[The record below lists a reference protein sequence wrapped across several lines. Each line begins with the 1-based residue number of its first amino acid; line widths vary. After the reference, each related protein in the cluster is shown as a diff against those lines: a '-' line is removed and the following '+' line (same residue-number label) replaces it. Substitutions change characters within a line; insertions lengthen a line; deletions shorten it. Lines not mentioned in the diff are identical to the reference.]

1 MPRDRTTDARD
12 FGDWLAAR
20 WPTLVRTLLLLRVDR
35 SDAVAIAFATVVSA
49 RPEFARLHREEDVDA
64 AVHRELH
71 DQLAQHRRR
80 RPERSPVDPAPDPD
94 AGVEAVERLAE
105 VSAALAA
112 LTTEQREVVVLRQ
125 VAGLGDDQ
133 VADVLDRAPG
143 PAPLLPDPDVLL
155 ALTALHVDPL
165 PVGEV
170 DDAVRT
176 LRARVVRRAVAVTA
190 ALLLVVAGGAWW
202 LRPEGDGVGEVVEAE
217 NPLPLAW
224 YGDGR
229 LHLEDVV
236 ITVPAVVDLVTVP
249 GGAVMVDEQ
258 GVVTL
263 VEDDGATTRLGR
275 TVPGEGLVAEPDNGW
290 VAWADPGA
298 GDPEVVVVDTRV
310 GEEVGRRSLAS
321 PGEGGG
327 QPVAGSGPIAV
338 DGERVYYAARG
349 TDYVWDP
356 LRGDAFALEGSLA
369 DVADGARLSTVSDG
383 GYLLQASAYRRG
395 APIDG
400 SEGRLTSDGRFLFVR
415 DALEEVRVHETS
427 TGRRLPLMYSPSD
440 APVSWAYSDDGR
452 FWFAVEHDLQDKT
465 YQDTLQM
472 PSRGD
477 YRIYECVPGRS
488 DVCIDRAEVA
498 EDAPEPPVLAH

>member
-1 MPRDRTTDARD
+1 MARDRTTDDRN

-20 WPTLVRTLLLLRVDR
+20 WPTLVRTLLLLRVER
-35 SDAVAIAFATVVSA
+35 ADAVAVAFETVVAA
-49 RPEFARLHREEDVDA
+49 RPDFARLHREEDVDT

-71 DQLAQHRRR
+71 HELARHRRR
-80 RPERSPVDPAPDPD
+80 HPERSPVDPSPDSD

-112 LTTEQREVVVLRQ
+112 LTAGQREVVVLRQ
-125 VAGLGDDQ
+125 VAGLDDDQ
-133 VADVLDRAPG
+133 VADVLDRAPES
-143 PAPLLPDPDVLL
+143 APLLPDPDVLL
-155 ALTALHVDPL
+155 ALSALRVDPL

-170 DDAVRT
+170 DDAVKAVRV
-176 LRARVVRRAVAVTA
+176 RVVRRVLVATV
-190 ALLLVVAGGAWW
+190 ALLLVVAGAVWW
-202 LRPEGDGVGEVVEAE
+202 WSPGDDGIGEVVEAE

-229 LHLEDVV
+229 LHLADVTV
-236 ITVPAVVDLVTVP
+236 AVPAVVDLVSVP
-249 GGAVMVDEQ
+249 SGAVMVDGD

-263 VEDDGATTRLGR
+263 VEHDGATNRLGR

-290 VAWADPGA
+290 VAWADPGT
-298 GDPEVVVVDTRV
+298 GDPEVVVVDTRA

-327 QPVAGSGPIAV
+327 QPVAGSGPVAV
-338 DGERVYYAARG
+338 DGERVYYSARG
-349 TDYVWDP
+349 NDYVWEP
-356 LRGDAFALEGSLA
+356 LRGDAFALEGNLA
-369 DVADGARLSTVSDG
+369 DVAGGARLSRAPD
-383 GYLLQASAYRRG
+383 GYLLQAGAYRRG
-395 APIDG
+395 TPIPG
-400 SEGRLTSDGRFLFVR
+400 TEGRLTPDGRFVFVL
-415 DALEEVRVHETS
+415 DAVEEVRVHETA

-440 APVSWAYSDDGR
+440 APVSWAYTEDGR

-477 YRIYECVPGRS
+477 YRIYECVPGRA
-488 DVCIDRAEVA
+488 DVCVDRAEVA
-498 EDAPEPPVLAH
+498 EDAPEPPVLAR